1 MTRILITIVVAASL
15 ISCVSVEQQ
24 RNNIERDIAEIY
36 SDYSSE
42 IQQFFAGEAF
52 NAGVKEIRAMK
63 PSEKR
68 PPVNEYEGVGCAYG
82 IWRRKLIL
90 IEINQPRCVLLS
102 VLAHEISHIG
112 SKCNGHND
120 HFYKYNSLVAK
131 RYEEQFPNAVKRKW
145 FAPVQ
150 DVASVAAIYRS
161 KEC

>member
-1 MTRILITIVVAASL
+1 MKRVLITAVCTIMLVG
-15 ISCVSVEQQ
+15 CVSVEK
-24 RNNIERDIAEIY
+24 RKLSIESDIAEIY

-42 IQQFFAGEAF
+42 IQQFFVEEAF
-52 NAGVKEIRAMK
+52 NAGVEEIRAMK

-82 IWRRKLIL
+82 IWGRKLIL
-90 IEINQPRCVLLS
+90 IEIDQPRCVLLS

-112 SKCNGHND
+112 SKCSGHND
-120 HFYKYNSLVAK
+120 VFYKYNFEIAR
-131 RYEEQFPNAVKRKW
+131 RYQERFPNASKRMW

-161 KEC
+161 EGC

>member
-1 MTRILITIVVAASL
+1 MLVG
-15 ISCVSVEQQ
+15 CVSTEKRQS
-24 RNNIERDIAEIY
+24 NIESDIAEIY

-42 IQQFFAGEAF
+42 IQHFFAEEAF
-52 NAGVKEIRAMK
+52 NAGVQEIRAMK

-82 IWRRKLIL
+82 IWGRKLIL

-112 SKCNGHND
+112 SKCGAHND
-120 HFYKYNSLVAK
+120 VFYKYNFGVAK
-131 RYEEQFPNAVKRKW
+131 RYQERFPSAAKRRW

-161 KEC
+161 EGC